1 MNETKEITVLDQQQL
16 LKSLELFGMSKD
28 LTDSE
33 KMLYV
38 NIAKMSGLN
47 PYKREIHISGPFG
60 IGKDRRLSIVV
71 GYEVYIKRAE
81 RSGKLDGWK
90 SWVEG
95 EGNDMVAW
103 IKIHRK
109 DRKEPFEWPV
119 YYPEAVQTT
128 REGNPNRFWKRMP
141 RLMLRK
147 VAISQGFRLCF
158 PEEIGG
164 LPYTSDEME
173 TEESIRNVTPDE
185 PAIAVKQ
192 EEKVLTKTGLLGNLK
207 LKIHERIKNIE
218 ENAYANVFTEAV
230 DKAKTADGLNMLD
243 KLISVC
249 LDELI
254 EPTDIAQMITDM
266 KAVKKPAD
274 SKKLVE
280 KWEGIVKVKKDNSI
294 DEIAEKG
301 FEGQEQLEIY

>member
-1 MNETKEITVLDQQQL
+1 
-16 LKSLELFGMSKD
+16 
-28 LTDSE
+28 
-33 KMLYV
+33 
-38 NIAKMSGLN
+38 
-47 PYKREIHISGPFG
+47 
-60 IGKDRRLSIVV
+60 
-71 GYEVYIKRAE
+71 
-81 RSGKLDGWK
+81 
-90 SWVEG
+90 
-95 EGNDMVAW
+95 
-103 IKIHRK
+103 K

-301 FEGQEQLEIY
+301 FE